1 MSSSAVNRQT
11 LLESVNL
18 LPDDLLLELA
28 SFIDYLRYKSTQ
40 PVPEENASAS
50 FLSSITGLGASGEG
64 NLSDRDEEVLLAK
77 ASYIPTLIRCG

>member
-28 SFIDYLRYKSTQ
+28 SFIDYLSHKSTQ

-50 FLSSITGLGASGEG
+50 FGVAETRDDLPSSPTLLPKEKGARIHVPSPSERGLG
-64 NLSDRDEEVLLAK
+64 
-77 ASYIPTLIRCG
+77 

>member
-50 FLSSITGLGASGEG
+50 FGVAETRDDLPLLLGYRVHTSPARLGLSLNSI
-64 NLSDRDEEVLLAK
+64 
-77 ASYIPTLIRCG
+77 